1 MEKQAFPTSTLPR
14 RRFLGA
20 AGALTAAGATLS
32 VGARAAWPGDAMAAW
47 QEAPSLPLWPEGPPG
62 GGFQAPPIDAGSPP
76 IFVRNVEMPTLR
88 VFRPAQPNGR
98 ALLAIPGGAYTFVS
112 VANEGADIARDM
124 TARGYTVFV
133 LVYRLPGEGW
143 DEREDVPLQ
152 DAQRAV
158 RLIRSLAGSMRYDA
172 EQVYTVG
179 FSAGGHL
186 AATLATGFTEA
197 VYAARD
203 SIDRLSARPRASGL
217 IYPVISQVEGI
228 GHAES
233 TLRLL
238 GPDPDMGS
246 IVRRSPDL
254 HVSSETPPLFLV
266 HAIDDP
272 AVPLEN
278 SLLMLGAM
286 RGRRRPVAAHLFD
299 RGGHGF
305 GAGVRG
311 EPTGAWLDL
320 FATWI
325 DSHAA

>member
-1 MEKQAFPTSTLPR
+1 MEKQVLPASALPR
-14 RRFLGA
+14 RQFLGV
-20 AGALTAAGATLS
+20 AGALTVAATTLNPD
-32 VGARAAWPGDAMAAW
+32 ARAAAPGDAMAEW
-47 QEAPSLPLWPEGPPG
+47 QAAASLPLWPEGLPG
-62 GGFQAPPIDAGSPP
+62 GGFQRQPIGPDSPP
-76 IFVRNVEMPTLR
+76 IFVRNVEMPTVR

-112 VANEGADIARDM
+112 IANEGADIARDM

-143 DEREDVPLQ
+143 NDREDVPLQ

-158 RLIRSLAGSMRYDA
+158 RLIRSLADSMGYDPA
-172 EQVYTVG
+172 QVYTVG

-186 AATLATGFTEA
+186 AATLATGFAEP
-197 VYAARD
+197 VYAAQD
-203 SIDRLSARPRASGL
+203 SIDGLSARPRASGL

-238 GPDPDMGS
+238 GPDPDMSS

-254 HVSSETPPLFLV
+254 HVSNETPPLFLV

-278 SLLMLGAM
+278 GLLMLGAM
-286 RGRRRPVAAHLFD
+286 RGRRRPVEAHFFD

>member
-1 MEKQAFPTSTLPR
+1 MEKQTFSTSTLPR

-20 AGALTAAGATLS
+20 AGALTAVAATLS
-32 VGARAAWPGDAMAAW
+32 AGARAAGPGDAMAAW
-47 QEAPSLPLWPEGPPG
+47 QAASSLPLWPEGLPG
-62 GGFQAPPIDAGSPP
+62 GGFQPGPTDADSPS
-76 IFVRNVEMPTLR
+76 IFVRNVEMPTVR

-112 VANEGADIARDM
+112 IANEGADIARDM

-143 DEREDVPLQ
+143 DAREDVPLQ

-158 RLIRSLAGSMRYDA
+158 RLVRSLAGPMGYDPA
-172 EQVYTVG
+172 QVYAVG

-186 AATLATGFTEA
+186 AATLATGFAEPVHA
-197 VYAARD
+197 PRD

-238 GPDPDMGS
+238 GPDPDMAS

-320 FATWI
+320 FATWM

>member
-1 MEKQAFPTSTLPR
+1 MEKQAFPTSALPR
-14 RRFLGA
+14 RQFLGA
-20 AGALTAAGATLS
+20 AGALTAAAATLS
-32 VGARAAWPGDAMAAW
+32 AGARAAAPGDAVAAW
-47 QEAPSLPLWPEGPPG
+47 HAAPTLPLWPEGLPG
-62 GGFQAPPIDAGSPP
+62 VGFRPQPIGADSPP

-88 VFRPAQPNGR
+88 VFRPTQPNGR

-112 VANEGADIARDM
+112 IANEGADIALDM

-143 DEREDVPLQ
+143 DDREDVPLQ

-158 RLIRSLAGSMRYDA
+158 RLIRSLAGSMRYDPA
-172 EQVYTVG
+172 QVYAVG

-186 AATLATGFTEA
+186 AATLATGFGEP

-238 GPDPDMGS
+238 GPDPEMAS

-254 HVSSETPPLFLV
+254 HVSNETPPLFLV

-286 RGRRRPVAAHLFD
+286 RGRRRPVEAHLFD

-305 GAGVRG
+305 GAGVPG

>member
-1 MEKQAFPTSTLPR
+1 
-14 RRFLGA
+14 
-20 AGALTAAGATLS
+20 
-32 VGARAAWPGDAMAAW
+32 MAAW
-47 QEAPSLPLWPEGPPG
+47 QAAPSLPLWPEGPPG
-62 GGFQAPPIDAGSPP
+62 GGFRRQPLGADSPP

-88 VFRPAQPNGR
+88 VFRPTRANGR

-112 VANEGADIARDM
+112 IANEGVDIARDM

-143 DEREDVPLQ
+143 DDREDVPLQ
-152 DAQRAV
+152 DAQRAI
-158 RLIRSLAGSMRYDA
+158 RLIRSLAGSMGYDPA
-172 EQVYTVG
+172 QVFTVG

-186 AATLATGFTEA
+186 AATLSTGFAEP
-197 VYAARD
+197 VYAQRD
-203 SIDRLSARPRASGL
+203 SIDRLSAKPRASGL

-238 GPDPDMGS
+238 GPDPEMSS

-254 HVSSETPPLFLV
+254 HVDEETPALFLV

-286 RGRRRPVAAHLFD
+286 RGRRRPVEAHLFD

-311 EPTGAWLDL
+311 EPTGAWLGL

>member
-1 MEKQAFPTSTLPR
+1 MDKQVFPTGKLAR
-14 RRFLGA
+14 RQFLGA
-20 AGALTAAGATLS
+20 SGALVAATASMAGT
-32 VGARAAWPGDAMAAW
+32 ARAATPRDPVAEWRA
-47 QEAPSLPLWPEGPPG
+47 APSIPLWPNGTPG
-62 GGFQAPPIDAGSPP
+62 GGFRPQAGSADSPP
-76 IFVRNVEMPTLR
+76 IFVSGVEMPTLH
-88 VFRPAQPNGR
+88 VFRPEKSNGR

-112 VANEGADIARDM
+112 IANEGVDIARDM

-143 DEREDVPLQ
+143 ENREDVPLQ

-158 RLIRSLAGSMRYDA
+158 RLIGSLAGEMGYDPA
-172 EQVYTVG
+172 QIYTVG

-186 AATLATGFTEA
+186 AATLATGFGEQ

-203 SIDRLSARPRASGL
+203 PVDRLSARPRAAGL
-217 IYPVISQVEGI
+217 IYPVISQTEGI

-238 GPDPDMGS
+238 GPNPPMPS
-246 IVRRSPDL
+246 IIRRSPDL
-254 HVSSETPPLFLV
+254 HVAEDTPPLFLV
-266 HAIDDP
+266 HAMDDP

-278 SLLMLGAM
+278 SLLIFGAM
-286 RGRRRPVAAHLFD
+286 RGRRRPVEAHFFE

-305 GAGVRG
+305 GAGVPG
-311 EPTGAWLDL
+311 QPNAAWLDL
-320 FATWI
+320 FSNWI

>member
-1 MEKQAFPTSTLPR
+1 MEKQIAPTSALPR
-14 RRFLGA
+14 RQFLGA
-20 AGALTAAGATLS
+20 AGALAAAAATLTA
-32 VGARAAWPGDAMAAW
+32 GTRAAAQGDAMAQW
-47 QEAPSLPLWPEGPPG
+47 QAGTVLPLWPEGPPG
-62 GGFQAPPIDAGSPP
+62 GGFRRQPSGADSPP
-76 IFVRNVEMPTLR
+76 IFIRNVETPTLR
-88 VFRPAQPNGR
+88 VFRPAKSNGR

-112 VANEGADIARDM
+112 IANEGVDIARDM

-143 DEREDVPLQ
+143 DNREDVPLQ

-158 RLIRSLAGSMRYDA
+158 RLIRSLAGSMGFDPA
-172 EQVYTVG
+172 QVYTVG

-186 AATLATGFTEA
+186 AATLATGFAEQ

-203 SIDRLSARPRASGL
+203 SIDGLSPRPRASGL
-217 IYPVISQVEGI
+217 IYPVISQVAGI

-238 GPDPDMGS
+238 GPDPEMTS
-246 IVRRSPDL
+246 IVRRSPDI
-254 HVSSETPPLFLV
+254 HVSEETPPLFLV

-272 AVPLEN
+272 AVSLEN

-286 RGRRRPVAAHLFD
+286 RGRRRPVAAHFFD

-305 GAGVRG
+305 GAGVAG
-311 EPTGAWLDL
+311 QPTGEWLGL
-320 FATWI
+320 FATWME
-325 DSHAA
+325 SHAA